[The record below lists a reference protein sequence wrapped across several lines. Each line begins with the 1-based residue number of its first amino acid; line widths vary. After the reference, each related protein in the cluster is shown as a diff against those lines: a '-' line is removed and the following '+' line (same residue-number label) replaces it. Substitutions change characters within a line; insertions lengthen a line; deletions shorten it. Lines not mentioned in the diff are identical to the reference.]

1 MACRTLHQ
9 CKYNNNLIQSE
20 HPLTKKK
27 LVFVYK
33 VRSTKI
39 YGAENEDEWLGDAV
53 QECDHENQDSL
64 RVHSAIIDHRR
75 CVQLSKI
82 CLGSSNN

>member
-1 MACRTLHQ
+1 MACRILYQ
-9 CKYNNNLIQSE
+9 CEYNINLVQSE

-39 YGAENEDEWLGDAV
+39 YGAKNEDEWLGDAV
-53 QECDHENQDSL
+53 
-64 RVHSAIIDHRR
+64 
-75 CVQLSKI
+75 
-82 CLGSSNN
+82 